1 MRPIL
6 RHPYPEYVTCPLL
19 PNNFV
24 DMSICNLS
32 SLIAAR
38 CNMLYNLL
46 VTVLYLL
53 SVGAAPVVRGSDA
66 RPNIL
71 FLMADEMDGRILDP
85 SSPQLK
91 PPMPNLNA
99 LAASGALFTTAY
111 NQAPQCVP
119 SRSAVSCARLLIE
132 CIPV

>member
-1 MRPIL
+1 M
-6 RHPYPEYVTCPLL
+6 LL
-19 PNNFV
+19 PLTLL
-24 DMSICNLS
+24 CC
-32 SLIAAR
+32 SLAAAVPLR
-38 CNMLYNLL
+38 A
-46 VTVLYLL
+46 TH
-53 SVGAAPVVRGSDA
+53 
-66 RPNIL
+66 PNIL

-119 SRSAVSCARLLIE
+119 SRSAMLVGLRTDQLRVYDNFVGGIAVDGDRTQPDSHCVS
-132 CIPV
+132 